1 LLVAFGDKKLKP
13 QLKLSASS
21 L

>member
-13 QLKLSASS
+13 QLKLSDSS